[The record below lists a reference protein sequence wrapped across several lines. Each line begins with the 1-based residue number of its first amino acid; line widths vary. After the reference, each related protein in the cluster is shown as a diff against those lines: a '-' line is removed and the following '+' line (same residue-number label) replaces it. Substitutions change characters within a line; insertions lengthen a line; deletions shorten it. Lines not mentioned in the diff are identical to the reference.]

1 MSALPAYR
9 DAVRAPRLVP
19 ALAALALL
27 ASACGTGTD
36 GPPQVEQRDDAAPA
50 AALTEVAGPLVVAV
64 GDIACPPGATTTATA
79 CREQDTADLATRLR
93 PRRVLALGDLQYDAG
108 SLYGFRNSY
117 ADSWGPL
124 RSITRPVPG
133 NHEYRTAG
141 AKGYYSY
148 FSRQQPGAPGY
159 YAYDVGSWRVYALNT
174 NCGKISCARQNR
186 WLARDLDR
194 NPHRCT
200 LLEMHHPRYSS
211 GRHGSNS
218 FVKPL
223 WRTALARG
231 TDVAVAGHDHH
242 YERFRPMNAAGAP
255 VRGGI
260 TSFVSGAGG
269 RSLYALGETVRGSVV
284 READDFGVLALR
296 LGKGRY
302 AWEYRSVDGAVLDEG
317 VRRCV

>member
-1 MSALPAYR
+1 M
-9 DAVRAPRLVP
+9 RAPRLAP

-27 ASACGTGTD
+27 ASACGSAAD
-36 GPPQVEQRDDAAPA
+36 GPVQEHREDDAAPGS
-50 AALTEVAGPLVVAV
+50 ALAEVTGPLVVAV
-64 GDIACPPGATTTATA
+64 GDIACAPGAATTATA
-79 CREQDTADLATRLR
+79 CHEQETAALTARLR
-93 PRRVLALGDLQYDAG
+93 PRKVLALGDLQYDDG
-108 SLYGFRNSY
+108 TLYDFRNSY
-117 ADSWGPL
+117 ADSWGSL

-174 NCGKISCARQNR
+174 NCGAISCSRQNR
-186 WLARDLDR
+186 WLARDMNR
-194 NPHRCT
+194 NPRRCT

-211 GRHGSNS
+211 GRHGSNP

-223 WRTALARG
+223 WRTALARKA
-231 TDVAVAGHDHH
+231 DVAVAGHDHH
-242 YERFRPMNAAGAP
+242 YERFRPMDAAGAP
-255 VRGGI
+255 MRGGI

-269 RSLYALGETVRGSVV
+269 RSLYSLGATVRGSVV
-284 READDFGVLALR
+284 READTFGVLALR

-302 AWEYRSVDGAVLDEG
+302 AWEYRSVDGVVLDEG
-317 VRRCV
+317 TRRCA

>member
-1 MSALPAYR
+1 M
-9 DAVRAPRLVP
+9 RAPRLVS

-27 ASACGTGTD
+27 TAACGSAADAPAPEEDD
-36 GPPQVEQRDDAAPA
+36 GPGS
-50 AALTEVAGPLVVAV
+50 ALAEVAGPLVVAV
-64 GDIACPPGATTTATA
+64 GDVACAPGAATTATA
-79 CREQDTADLATRLR
+79 CHERETAALTTRLR

-108 SLYGFRNSY
+108 SLYDFRHSY
-117 ADSWGPL
+117 ADSWGAL
-124 RSITRPVPG
+124 RSVTRPVPG
-133 NHEYRTAG
+133 NHEYRTTG
-141 AKGYYSY
+141 ARGYYTY
-148 FSRQQPGAPGY
+148 FSGQQPGAPGY

-174 NCGKISCARQNR
+174 NCGEISCARQNR
-186 WLARDLDR
+186 WLARSMDR
-194 NPHRCT
+194 KPHRCT
-200 LLEMHHPRYSS
+200 LLTMHHPRYSS
-211 GRHGSNS
+211 GRHGSNP

-231 TDVAVAGHDHH
+231 ADIAVAGHDHH

-269 RSLYALGETVRGSVV
+269 RSLYALGTTVRGSVV

-302 AWEYRSVDGAVLDEG
+302 AWEFRSVDGAILDEG
-317 VRRCV
+317 TRRCV